1 MPTECIH
8 MKKIALIT
16 LLVIAASAGT
26 AFAGNSF
33 SDEFENLKGSRV
45 EMLYTEY
52 NRAETGTVVEVYTI
66 MSNVVGF
73 KLQADNSAIVLVP
86 ATSIKSIRI
95 LPSPKK

>member
-1 MPTECIH
+1 

-16 LLVIAASAGT
+16 LLLIAASAGT
-26 AFAGNSF
+26 AFAGSSF
-33 SDEFENLKGSRV
+33 SDEFENLKGNRV
-45 EMLYTEY
+45 EILYTEY